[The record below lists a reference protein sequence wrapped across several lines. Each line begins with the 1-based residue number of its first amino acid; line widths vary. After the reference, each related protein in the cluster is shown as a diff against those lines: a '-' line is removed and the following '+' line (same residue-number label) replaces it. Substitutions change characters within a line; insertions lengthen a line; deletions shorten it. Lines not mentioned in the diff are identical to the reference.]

1 MWVWRDY
8 RVIRV
13 YNYAQRK
20 HTKKH
25 THIVCVRVNIWIE
38 YDIMYSQIFDIASVM
53 NMDVWL
59 LCDYYDSIV
68 WLLCDYV
75 VIIVWVLGD

>member
-1 MWVWRDY
+1 
-8 RVIRV
+8 
-13 YNYAQRK
+13 
-20 HTKKH
+20 
-25 THIVCVRVNIWIE
+25 
-38 YDIMYSQIFDIASVM
+38 MYSQIFDIASVM